1 MKSPSGKKSEKAIM
15 ESCLRLL
22 GQGKIRW
29 QDFGT
34 ARWAKAIGCKRED
47 LQRACPD
54 KKSLADYVLSDAAR
68 KAAKTEWQPENPVRR
83 EQIFEWVW
91 AVLQQLSPHR
101 KALRAAWADPSF
113 KAGWGCALLRQT
125 PLWVEYL
132 NYPHLSIE
140 RHVLFLFLT
149 ALMFWIM
156 HPWLN
161 DDDKSQEK
169 SMAAMD
175 RVLFR
180 VDQFCHNLAAKPR

>member
-1 MKSPSGKKSEKAIM
+1 M

-22 GQGKIRW
+22 GQGEIRW

-34 ARWAKAIGCKRED
+34 MRWAKAIGCTHKD
-47 LQRACPD
+47 LQRACPN
-54 KKSLADYVLSDAAR
+54 KKSLAEYILGDAAK

-91 AVLQQLSPHR
+91 AVLQQLSPYR
-101 KALRAAWADPSF
+101 KALRAAWADPGF
-113 KAGWGCALLRQT
+113 KAGWGCSLLRQT
-125 PLWVEYL
+125 PLWVGDL

-140 RHVLFLFLT
+140 RHVLFLFLA

-156 HPWLN
+156 HPWLY

-169 SMAAMD
+169 SMAALD

-180 VDQFCHNLAAKPR
+180 VDQFCQNAAAKPH